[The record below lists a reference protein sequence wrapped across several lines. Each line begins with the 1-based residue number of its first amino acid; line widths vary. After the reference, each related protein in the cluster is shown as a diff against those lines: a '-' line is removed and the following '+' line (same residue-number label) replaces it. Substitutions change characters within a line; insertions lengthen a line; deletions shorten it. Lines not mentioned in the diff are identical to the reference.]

1 MEPEGSSW
9 VDKALGLL
17 VFMVGLAAGARAH
30 KMPQKCFLLLFLYL
44 CCVALR
50 TVPIVLRLEPNGK
63 EMIKCFLS
71 VDKLLSTCN
80 LCGFIVKKWIWVP
93 FWGVLYLVLDQEQH
107 WFHFTQNP
115 GRPKGIELGAFTDMR
130 VAAQGNAA
138 TDKIVGSANTSWAYN
153 TLLLLNQTTYILF
166 LEKRF
171 LIIRLIT
178 SAS

>member
-1 MEPEGSSW
+1 MRFSLPLYLGIKPGKGEEGKYAWKAYVVMEPEGSSW

-71 VDKLLSTCN
+71 IDKLLSTCN
-80 LCGFIVKKWIWVP
+80 LCGFIVKK
-93 FWGVLYLVLDQEQH
+93 
-107 WFHFTQNP
+107 
-115 GRPKGIELGAFTDMR
+115 
-130 VAAQGNAA
+130 
-138 TDKIVGSANTSWAYN
+138 
-153 TLLLLNQTTYILF
+153 
-166 LEKRF
+166 
-171 LIIRLIT
+171 
-178 SAS
+178 